1 MTLDKWQ
8 GYKVTPRDRG
18 REMVLHDY
26 VVRRDE
32 IPSYFNEENTRRIE
46 FYYRYKAFGWPYAG
60 GWAEQPAHLV
70 DIVEL
75 LEGEMGKRVKK

>member
-1 MTLDKWQ
+1 MILF
-8 GYKVTPRDRG
+8 GN
-18 REMVLHDY
+18 

-32 IPSYFNEENTRRIE
+32 IPSYFTEENVKRIE

-60 GWAEQPAHLV
+60 GWAEQPAGLV

>member
-1 MTLDKWQ
+1 
-8 GYKVTPRDRG
+8 
-18 REMVLHDY
+18 MVLFGHI
-26 VVRRDE
+26 VRRDE
-32 IPSYFNEENTRRIE
+32 IPSYFTEENVRRIE

-60 GWAEQPAHLV
+60 GWAEQPAGLM

>member
-1 MTLDKWQ
+1 
-8 GYKVTPRDRG
+8 
-18 REMVLHDY
+18 MVLHGHT
-26 VVRRDE
+26 VRRDE
-32 IPSYFNEENTRRIE
+32 ISSYFTEELARRIE

>member
-1 MTLDKWQ
+1 M
-8 GYKVTPRDRG
+8 TPRDHG
-18 REMVLHDY
+18 RDMVLHDY
-26 VVRRDE
+26 VIRRDE
-32 IPSYFNEENTRRIE
+32 IPFYFNEENTLRIE

-60 GWAEQPAHLV
+60 GWAEQPAGLV

>member
-1 MTLDKWQ
+1 MLDGWQ
-8 GYKVTPRDRG
+8 GYKPTERDRG
-18 REMVLHDY
+18 REMILHGN

-32 IPSYFNEENTRRIE
+32 IPSYFTEETTRRIE